1 MMIKQKFS
9 HERFESLENDTN
21 LSSVIKLN
29 LSKQKYHYIIG
40 NYRQWKGSAPL
51 CRYNS
56 RLDEDCQKRFQ
67 DMIKIWEKVLEKKKP
82 TLILGDISIDR
93 MECNDPESRQY
104 LKNLIPIMETFQKDN
119 NVVLVIKKPPKHRIN
134 QRSTLLDLVLANKPD
149 IIKIINNVNN
159 HCSEHDGIYTLISS
173 KSTTTNVQFVNR
185 RNTKNLTPEN
195 LDEHIKNNY
204 KLQLIFNKSE
214 PTKIA
219 ET

>member
-1 MMIKQKFS
+1 
-9 HERFESLENDTN
+9 
-21 LSSVIKLN
+21 
-29 LSKQKYHYIIG
+29 
-40 NYRQWKGSAPL
+40 
-51 CRYNS
+51 
-56 RLDEDCQKRFQ
+56 
-67 DMIKIWEKVLEKKKP
+67 MIKIWEKVLEKKKP

-104 LKNLIPIMETFQKDN
+104 LKNLIPILETFQKDN